1 MIQEL
6 LDMLDEAIQDLD
18 EGGFE
23 TEAEQ
28 LYAITYD
35 TEWPSE
41 QEMIDEIGR
50 EINRIQARRGGDIP
64 QPILTRMARCMEIVR
79 RLRPDTLT
87 E

>member
-23 TEAEQ
+23 SEAEQ
-28 LYAITYD
+28 LYSIAYD
-35 TEWPSE
+35 TQWSSE
-41 QEMIDEIGR
+41 QEMVEEIGR
-50 EINRIQARRGGDIP
+50 EIMRIQARREGDIP
-64 QPILTRMARCMEIVR
+64 QPILTRMARCIEIVR
-79 RLRPDTLT
+79 RMRPDMSM